1 MFIKV
6 IVMRHYRWDI
16 YDSNLYKKYTKLSD
30 DIREMPVGDEKT
42 AMLQQFVNDIEKDML
57 DISGDVLDLLKRRH
71 DITADEY
78 TLLDLLLGL
87 RSWALNN
94 LFENHCT
101 DEEVRRFAAV
111 NEQLYN
117 MTQRMY
123 ERTRMLNDFIKTMP
137 LHEKD
142 DDVTVE
148 AHLNFWDDGATSVLE
163 LEDDGFYASDFARM
177 IELMAMVDS
186 DHIHLENIEQ
196 ISTST
201 SIKRGELNVDDDI
214 RNDFD
219 DGTTWA
225 EAWLCHPE
233 LDHLVICHAVHD
245 ICTHKNYSIPDLL
258 RMNTFEVFVDIKIQQ
273 IEDQD
278 GARCF
283 WIQNYTSEQ
292 VKAKLL
298 AEAEHRPAGMSLGDF
313 VYRRC
318 RVYYDTMVDD
328 VPAELDCR
336 GHDENVIPFI
346 DTLLES

>member
-16 YDSNLYKKYTKLSD
+16 YESNLYKKYTKLRD

-42 AMLQQFVNDIEKDML
+42 AMLQQFVKNIEKDML

-142 DDVTVE
+142 DDLTVE
-148 AHLNFWDDGATSVLE
+148 ANLRFWDEGAASVLE
-163 LEDDGFYASDFARM
+163 LEDDDFYGSDFARM
-177 IELMAMVDS
+177 IELLSMVYSEYTHWDYVR
-186 DHIHLENIEQ
+186 NIT
-196 ISTST
+196 TST
-201 SIKRGELNVDDDI
+201 GIKEGCLKIDDDI
-214 RNDFD
+214 KNDLD
-219 DGTTWA
+219 DGRTWA
-225 EAWLCHPE
+225 EGWLRHPK

-245 ICTHKNYSIPDLL
+245 ICTHKDYSIPDLL
-258 RMNTFEVFVDIKIQQ
+258 RMNTFEVSVKMKIQQ
-273 IEDQD
+273 IQNQD
-278 GARCF
+278 GSR
-283 WIQNYTSEQ
+283 W
-292 VKAKLL
+292 
-298 AEAEHRPAGMSLGDF
+298 
-313 VYRRC
+313 
-318 RVYYDTMVDD
+318 
-328 VPAELDCR
+328 
-336 GHDENVIPFI
+336 PF
-346 DTLLES
+346 

>member
-1 MFIKV
+1 MIK
-6 IVMRHYRWDI
+6 MDN
-16 YDSNLYKKYTKLSD
+16 SELNLKYSLRAD
-30 DIREMPVGDEKT
+30 YIRKMNPSVEKT
-42 AMLQQFVNDIEKDML
+42 ASLKSFIIDIEKDIL
-57 DISGDVLDLLKRRH
+57 GIAGDVLDYSLIIRKRLTPGQFELL
-71 DITADEY
+71 DS
-78 TLLDLLLGL
+78 LLDL
-87 RSWALNN
+87 RCWALNSM
-94 LFENHCT
+94 FEVHCS
-101 DEEVRRFAAV
+101 DEEVRRFTDI
-111 NEQLYN
+111 NDKLYT
-117 MTQRMY
+117 MTERMY
-123 ERTRMLNDFIKTMP
+123 ERARMVNKLIKTMP

-142 DDVTVE
+142 DDVEVE
-148 AHLNFWDDGATSVLE
+148 AKLRFWEDGAPSVLE
-163 LEDDGFYASDFARM
+163 IEDDEFYGSDFTRM
-177 IELMAMVDS
+177 IVLLSLIDNDYRSYDEIERVAIYPKLAEGKLIS
-186 DHIHLENIEQ
+186 DETE
-196 ISTST
+196 
-201 SIKRGELNVDDDI
+201 IK
-214 RNDFD
+214 NDMD

-225 EAWLCHPE
+225 EAWLRHPK

-258 RMNTFEVFVDIKIQQ
+258 RMNTFEVSVDIKIQQ

-346 DTLLES
+346 DTLLET